1 MPYERKTSDILISD
15 DLRTML
21 AEIESQSLVAQLLLK
36 KRHAKEDLAE
46 DFVNWISVSSQ
57 DKSKISYLTSER
69 ADQMDESELWTSSK
83 RFHAKPGGFIAKV
96 FKNIPGK
103 EVEIFS
109 TLFRNLAC
117 RPQFSLRVV
126 RGSEIRDLYHYE
138 SYESDCGSLGAS
150 CMRYD
155 SCQDYMDLYV
165 ENRENISMLA
175 MKNSEDGL
183 IGRALLWDFD
193 GYKIMDRIYTTND
206 EKYAFYF
213 KEWAKKN
220 NYLHKS
226 GQNWFDTMSFDGP
239 DGKKQTLKLS
249 VKLSSFDYSSYPY
262 MDTFKFWSPESGAFS
277 NYQPEGRFYTLCAP
291 DGSRYGSDYLVLD
304 AIDGVFRYRHD
315 AIYVRS
321 IEGWTGGG
329 NAYYSEIMDEY
340 ILCQDAF
347 YDEEIGEYVYRDDER
362 NSPRVA
368 ERREEAARYK
378 ARRAEERRLREE
390 ARAARE
396 AEASENTDSRS
407 NIETDDLAS
416 IIGSYYSL
424 IGGEEGEH
432 GGPGLQSLF
441 ERILNSSG
449 IPRERLATRRSRRRS
464 EQPDAEPSREPEPE
478 TER

>member
-15 DLRTML
+15 ELRTML
-21 AEIESQSLVAQLLLK
+21 SEIESQSLVAQLLLK
-36 KRHAKEDLAE
+36 KRHAKEELAE
-46 DFVNWISVSSQ
+46 DHVNWISVSTQ

-69 ADQMDESELWTSSK
+69 AAQMDESEVWTSSK

-155 SCQDYMDLYV
+155 SCRDFMDIYV
-165 ENRENISMLA
+165 DNKDVVSMLA
-175 MKNSEDGL
+175 MENERGGL

-193 GYKIMDRIYTTND
+193 GNKIMDRIYTTND

-213 KEWAKKN
+213 NEWASKN
-220 NYLHKS
+220 GYLFKS
-226 GQNWFDTMSFDGP
+226 AQNWFDTMSFEKIGD
-239 DGKKQTLKLS
+239 KKQKLKLE
-249 VKLSSFDYSSYPY
+249 VKLARFDYWKYPY
-262 MDTFKFWSPESGAFS
+262 MDTFKFYSPSKGTFS
-277 NYQPEGRFYTLCAP
+277 NFQPEGSFYTVCAP

-304 AIDGVFRYRHD
+304 KIDDVFRYRHD
-315 AIYVRS
+315 AVYVRS
-321 IEGWTGGG
+321 LDGYTSPN
-329 NAYYSEIMDEY
+329 NAYYSEIMDDY

-378 ARRAEERRLREE
+378 ARRAEERKLREE
-390 ARAARE
+390 AKAARE
-396 AEASENTDSRS
+396 ANCAERTEVPGSID
-407 NIETDDLAS
+407 IETEDLAS
-416 IIGSYYSL
+416 LIGSYDSL
-424 IGGEEGEH
+424 FAGEGE
-432 GGPGLQSLF
+432 LNSLF
-441 ERILNSSG
+441 ERILSSTG
-449 IPRERLATRRSRRRS
+449 IPRERFAARRSRRRS
-464 EQPDAEPSREPEPE
+464 AQPDAEASREPEPE
-478 TER
+478 TEP